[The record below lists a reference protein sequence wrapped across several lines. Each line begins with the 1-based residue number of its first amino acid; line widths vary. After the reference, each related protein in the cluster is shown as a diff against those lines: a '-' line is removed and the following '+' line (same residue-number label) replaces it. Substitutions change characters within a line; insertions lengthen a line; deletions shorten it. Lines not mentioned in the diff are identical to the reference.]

1 MLTSHEKNT
10 FCSRETTLCEIIGD
24 SCFYMLTS
32 HEKNTFCGRETTLCE
47 ILGDSC
53 FCIDMF
59 AFACCREAMGHE
71 TDRCDYGTSSARSL
85 SGFGCALRFRSS
97 VLGPLGRRSSVLG
110 RSISTLATC
119 FYIDMIALCIICY
132 LT

>member
-24 SCFYMLTS
+24 SFFYMLAS

-59 AFACCREAMGHE
+59 A
-71 TDRCDYGTSSARSL
+71 L
-85 SGFGCALRFRSS
+85 
-97 VLGPLGRRSSVLG
+97 
-110 RSISTLATC
+110 
-119 FYIDMIALCIICY
+119 
-132 LT
+132 